1 MIYLLLSILLN
12 ALIFIFF
19 KLAGRLR
26 VSNIAVIVLNY
37 MVAGF
42 TALLFSK
49 QNSEVSISTSSWF
62 IPAVL
67 LGCTF
72 IGVFYITARAT
83 QKAGAAAASVAN
95 KMSLIIPVTIA
106 FFLFG
111 EAVTFWKITGICLA
125 IPGIILAASSAGNGA
140 SKGPRGIWLLLLVF
154 AGSGMID
161 SFLNI
166 FQVIYLTGRDVI
178 PFTAVLFLTAFTSG
192 LVILIVRFRH
202 FRNTFS
208 LKAVLAGTGLGL
220 VNFGSV
226 YFLIRALQS
235 EGMQSSV
242 LFPLNNIGVVALSSV
257 LSAILFGEKLGRK
270 KIAGLAICIMA
281 LVLLMLEK

>member
-1 MIYLLLSILLN
+1 
-12 ALIFIFF
+12 
-19 KLAGRLR
+19 
-26 VSNIAVIVLNY
+26 
-37 MVAGF
+37 
-42 TALLFSK
+42 
-49 QNSEVSISTSSWF
+49 
-62 IPAVL
+62 
-67 LGCTF
+67 
-72 IGVFYITARAT
+72 
-83 QKAGAAAASVAN
+83 
-95 KMSLIIPVTIA
+95 
-106 FFLFG
+106 
-111 EAVTFWKITGICLA
+111 
-125 IPGIILAASSAGNGA
+125 
-140 SKGPRGIWLLLLVF
+140 
-154 AGSGMID
+154 MID